1 MSGFLSDMGMD
12 LVIDHFTGLSV
23 MPYTHT
29 HPQYEL
35 YFCPEN
41 VEQNSVIN
49 GVEYTYRYPC
59 VILSTPYT
67 VHSMSCVDPTAKSY
81 DRYVF
86 YFGKKTLQS
95 FDSRFIPSALSERN
109 TGLLFRL
116 TEAQAEALH
125 GLLLLLK
132 SGVGE
137 SVEQRELIFL
147 LFVNK
152 LIDFCP
158 MENALRIGTPS
169 FYIQDVLQY
178 VSEHF
183 ATETEVVRIAEHFA
197 VSRSKLDRDFKRFTG
212 VTVHQF
218 AETCRL
224 NQAKYL
230 LQNPSVF
237 SMAEIAEICGFS
249 SETYLFPFFKKHT
262 GLTPLEFRKQV
273 NSHRKS
279 SVDQK

>member
-49 GVEYTYRYPC
+49 GMEYVYRYPC
-59 VILSTPYT
+59 AILSTPYT

-95 FDSRFIPSALSERN
+95 FDARFIPSALLERN

-116 TEAQAEALH
+116 TEEQAEELRH
-125 GLLLLLK
+125 LLRVWETGSGK
-132 SGVGE
+132 SA
-137 SVEQRELIFL
+137 EQRELIFL
-147 LFVNK
+147 LFVHK
-152 LIDFCP
+152 LFDFCP
-158 MENALRIGTPS
+158 KENALRVGTPS

-183 ATETEVVRIAEHFA
+183 ATEIDVVRIAAHFA
-197 VSRSKLDRDFKRFTG
+197 VSRSKLERDFKRFTG

-218 AETCRL
+218 AEICRL

-230 LQNPSVF
+230 LQNPKKY
-237 SMAEIAEICGFS
+237 SMAQIAERCGFS